1 MEDDDPK
8 ITRENQLPLKES
20 FNKLKYGL
28 SSEYFEK
35 ILFLETNL
43 KEKFDLQIF
52 YELIK
57 LYNKAIEYYEPIN
70 KKKLL
75 IYNQAIKYLFELPEA
90 KKLMEGKD
98 LVKLFRKKELENKFK
113 LCEKIVTEEKV
124 KSFIEQKTNEEFIL
138 NSINN
143 LYNNDMN
150 KQKNNLEKII
160 KEKRAKFRDKKQKR
174 EGKNH
179 NIIKAN
185 NSDKIKEEHLE
196 KESKIDG
203 NAITMNDNKEKKEI
217 GEIKMNW
224 DDIDEINNIDKEE
237 KKENFIIDDNY
248 DNKIVKNII
257 DLKQSIKL
265 TNKTRFSEKISSS
278 FDIYIKS
285 YYDYFINN
293 NLDLIIND
301 FNQKS
306 EYSTKQGIEI
316 SKDTLSQIRDMEY
329 LLKDNNNEENYNNEI
344 KNIIKGMKESETKKI
359 KNILDEIDNF
369 SKKSDNKYLI
379 NDLLFKEQFKL
390 DTTKLI
396 NTYIFK

>member
-1 MEDDDPK
+1 MEDDPK

-70 KKKLL
+70 KKKLI

-124 KSFIEQKTNEEFIL
+124 KSFIEQKTNEEYIL

-196 KESKIDG
+196 KESKIAEND
-203 NAITMNDNKEKKEI
+203 ITMNNNKEKKEI
-217 GEIKMNW
+217 GEIKMNS

-237 KKENFIIDDNY
+237 KKENFIIDDIY

-293 NLDLIIND
+293 DLDVIIND

-359 KNILDEIDNF
+359 KNILDEIDIF
-369 SKKSDNKYLI
+369 SKKNDNKYLI
-379 NDLLFKEQFKL
+379 NDSLFKEQFKL